1 MKSPLDKLLIGPKVQ
16 LIIVVAAAI
25 AVSSSL
31 VLSIGGQALKAEDD
45 LSQQLHTLAD
55 VVGKNS
61 VAAITFEDGEQLRRL
76 LNSLFANR
84 SVIASAVFNRDGRPL
99 GEVHNSVGESFPLPM
114 GWVTAVLRGGGETY
128 RRVGTSHVEVL
139 HPVLLDGELIG
150 MIFLRSNF
158 SPVRDSVYQALLIGG
173 VALVVGLGT
182 ALLLASLLTPK
193 LVRPLTDLAAVTE
206 EVSARED
213 FSLRAKVEGQDEIAS
228 LALAVNHMLQQLE
241 SRDVR
246 LRAHH
251 DQLKAQVEE
260 RTQSLADANDRL
272 ANMVDELR
280 GAKERAEAA
289 NTAKSEFLASM
300 SHEIRT
306 PMNGVLGMTE
316 LLLSSGELAPRQIS
330 FAESIQHS
338 AEALLTIINDILD
351 FSKIEAGR
359 VELDAQPFD
368 LRQLTEE
375 VSELLEQH
383 AESKGLELICDIPPD
398 LTAARVGDG
407 LRIRQII
414 LNLAGNA
421 VKFTEQGEVCL
432 RLRERPRSDG
442 PGILCEIIDTG
453 IGIDAAA
460 QRKIFDAFSQE
471 DGSVTRRFGG
481 TGLGLAISSQ
491 LVDIMGGNI
500 GVESERGQGSTFWF
514 HIPLATRE
522 TPPLADSNPDWRG
535 KNMLVVVAGSTQRR
549 VIREQL
555 QDWGINVTETESF
568 LNAHDMIS
576 AHTDAVM
583 IDESLP
589 DGNGIELANQLR
601 EDRPDLAV
609 GLIRPMSGALSPRD
623 CKEIGVS
630 TAIGKP
636 LRRERFSRFVGT
648 LFDVDG
654 ALHEADITG
663 SVAVSG
669 DLQTLDAR
677 VFLVEDNPVNQAV
690 ARGMLKKLGCTVDT
704 AADGVEA
711 TQRLIEDAASYDVVL
726 MDCQMPNKDGFT
738 AAAEVR
744 VFEQSAGRAPVPII
758 ALTANALLGDRERC
772 IAAGM
777 DDYLSKPYKLD
788 ELREV
793 LSRNLTERDVT
804 TADVA
809 SA

>member
-1 MKSPLDKLLIGPKVQ
+1 
-16 LIIVVAAAI
+16 
-25 AVSSSL
+25 
-31 VLSIGGQALKAEDD
+31 
-45 LSQQLHTLAD
+45 
-55 VVGKNS
+55 
-61 VAAITFEDGEQLRRL
+61 
-76 LNSLFANR
+76 
-84 SVIASAVFNRDGRPL
+84 
-99 GEVHNSVGESFPLPM
+99 
-114 GWVTAVLRGGGETY
+114 
-128 RRVGTSHVEVL
+128 
-139 HPVLLDGELIG
+139 
-150 MIFLRSNF
+150 
-158 SPVRDSVYQALLIGG
+158 
-173 VALVVGLGT
+173 
-182 ALLLASLLTPK
+182 
-193 LVRPLTDLAAVTE
+193 
-206 EVSARED
+206 
-213 FSLRAKVEGQDEIAS
+213 
-228 LALAVNHMLQQLE
+228 
-241 SRDVR
+241 
-246 LRAHH
+246 
-251 DQLKAQVEE
+251 
-260 RTQSLADANDRL
+260 
-272 ANMVDELR
+272 MVDELR
-280 GAKERAEAA
+280 GSKERAEAA

-316 LLLSSGELAPRQIS
+316 LLLSSGELTPRQIS

-359 VELDAQPFD
+359 VELEAQPFD

-398 LTAARVGDG
+398 LTSARIGDG
-407 LRIRQII
+407 LRIRQIM

-421 VKFTEQGEVCL
+421 VKFTEEGEVCL

-453 IGIDAAA
+453 IGIDTDA

-481 TGLGLAISSQ
+481 TGLGLAISRQ

-500 GVESERGQGSTFWF
+500 GVESERGEGSTFWF

-522 TPPLADSNPDWRG
+522 TPPLVDNNPDWRG
-535 KNMLVVVAGSTQRR
+535 KTMLVVAAGETQRR

-555 QDWGINVTETESF
+555 QDWGVNVTEAESCAI
-568 LNAHDMIS
+568 AHDRLCTK
-576 AHTDAVM
+576 TDAVM
-583 IDESLP
+583 IDETLP
-589 DGNGIELANQLR
+589 DGNGIELASALR
-601 EDRPDLAV
+601 ENRPDLPV

-636 LRRERFSRFVGT
+636 LRRKRFSRFVAI
-648 LFDVDG
+648 LFDADNP
-654 ALHEADITG
+654 LHEADITG

-669 DLQTLDAR
+669 DLQTLNAN
-677 VFLVEDNPVNQAV
+677 VLLVEDNPVNQAV
-690 ARGMLKKLGCTVDT
+690 ARGMLTKLGCTVDT

-711 TQRLIEDAASYDVVL
+711 TQRLIDEAATYDVVL

-744 VFEQSAGRAPVPII
+744 MFEQSAGRAPVPIV

-793 LSRNLTERDVT
+793 LSRNLAERDVT

>member
-1 MKSPLDKLLIGPKVQ
+1 MKSILNRLLIGPKVQ

-31 VLSIGGQALKAEDD
+31 VLTIGGQTLKAEDD
-45 LSQQLHTLAD
+45 LSLQLHTLAD

-76 LNSLFANR
+76 LNSLFANE
-84 SVIASAVFNRDGRPL
+84 SVIASAVFDRKGRPL

-114 GWVTAVLRGGGETY
+114 GWITAVLRGGGETY
-128 RRVGTSHVEVL
+128 RRVGASHVEVL

-150 MIFLRSNF
+150 MIFVRSNL
-158 SPVRDSVYQALLIGG
+158 SPVRNSIYEALLIGG
-173 VALVVGLGT
+173 VALAVGLGT
-182 ALLLASLLTPK
+182 ALLLASLLTPRI
-193 LVRPLTDLAAVTE
+193 VRPLTDLAAVTE
-206 EVSARED
+206 EVSEQED
-213 FSLRAKVEGQDEIAS
+213 FSLRATVEGQDEIAS

-246 LRAHH
+246 LRAHR

-260 RTQSLADANDRL
+260 RTQSLGDANDRL

-316 LLLSSGELAPRQIS
+316 LLLSSGELLPRQIS

-398 LTAARVGDG
+398 LAAARTGDG
-407 LRIRQII
+407 LRIRQIM

-421 VKFTEQGEVCL
+421 VKFTEEGEVCL

-442 PGILCEIIDTG
+442 PGILCEIVDTG
-453 IGIDAAA
+453 IGIDVAA

-481 TGLGLAISSQ
+481 TGLGLAISRQ

-500 GVESERGQGSTFWF
+500 GVESERGKGSTFWF
-514 HIPLATRE
+514 HIPLATRD
-522 TPPLADSNPDWRG
+522 TAPLADNNPDWRG
-535 KNMLVVVAGSTQRR
+535 KRMLVVAAGQTQRR

-555 QDWGINVTETESF
+555 QDWGVNVTEAECCADA
-568 LNAHDMIS
+568 LAVIS

-589 DGNGIELANQLR
+589 DGDGIELASQLR
-601 EDRPDLAV
+601 KARPELPM

-636 LRRERFSRFVGT
+636 LRRQSFSRFVNR
-648 LFDVDG
+648 LLDADNAV
-654 ALHEADITG
+654 HEADITG
-663 SVAVSG
+663 SVAVS
-669 DLQTLDAR
+669 DELQSLDAR
-677 VFLVEDNPVNQAV
+677 VLLVEDNPVNQAV

-711 TQRLIEDAASYDVVL
+711 TQRLIDDAATYDAVL

-744 VFEQSAGRAPVPII
+744 VFEQSIGRSPVPIV

-793 LSRNLTERDVT
+793 LSRNLAERNVT
-804 TADVA
+804 TADAA